1 MQNLKVSFN
10 PKKEKKI
17 AFKENHS
24 LRGTEGYIIYPCKYP
39 TGPGGDG
46 PDSTRP
52 DPCWSSEAPVP
63 CFPASLVVCAAI
75 PLQRSSQRPGPL
87 SALYNSWLKPGDVCR
102 TGFDRNELLKLL
114 WDRHKRGF
122 DLSSLDLGFL
132 GPFVDFFEDP
142 ECCRL
147 SGLIVEREFQSFE
160 IEFHYKGAVFCLFT
174 FCGLTK
180 VKGQKR
186 RDFGG
191 VCRIDR
197 DSSALLTYTL
207 KNS

>member
-10 PKKEKKI
+10 PKKEKKNC
-17 AFKENHS
+17 FKENHS

-39 TGPGGDG
+39 DGPGGDG

-63 CFPASLVVCAAI
+63 CFPASLVVCEAI
-75 PLQRSSQRPGPL
+75 PLPRSSQRPGPL
-87 SALYNSWLKPGDVCR
+87 SALYNSWLKPGDVSR

-132 GPFVDFFEDP
+132 GPFVEFFEDP

-147 SGLIVEREFQSFE
+147 SGLVVEREFQSFE
-160 IEFHYKGAVFCLFT
+160 IDFHYKEAVFLSLHFLW
-174 FCGLTK
+174 FDKSEGTK
-180 VKGQKR
+180 EKR
-186 RDFGG
+186 FWR
-191 VCRIDR
+191 CMP
-197 DSSALLTYTL
+197 
-207 KNS
+207 N